1 MKIKIA
7 SCFYYGNV
15 YHKRFQP
22 FINQFKYRVFSLYL
36 DYDELSLLSKK
47 FYFFSY
53 NKFNLLSFF
62 DKDHGSRNGQNL
74 KKFIIKELKKNNI
87 SEINLKIKILCFP
100 RILGYVFNPLSVIFC
115 FKKNVLVSIFYEVK
129 NTSNEQHTYIFINHK
144 KIKKNIYKHKCNKK
158 FYVSPFMKI
167 EGFYEFLIS
176 EPKKTLSVNIKQY
189 LNDKSLILIASQYG
203 KKTYISNKSIIITFF
218 SYPLLTIKVIYSIHW
233 QAFKI
238 WLKGGMFKSRDPK
251 IKDTKS
257 LEGDIIGKF

>member
-1 MKIKIA
+1 MNNKFL

-22 FINQFKYRVFSLYL
+22 FVNKFKYKVFSLYL
-36 DYDELSLLSKK
+36 DYDELTLLSKK
-47 FYFFSY
+47 LYFFSY

-62 DKDHGSRNGQNL
+62 DKDHGHRNGKNL
-74 KKFIIKELKKNNI
+74 KNFILKELKKKNI
-87 SEINLKIKILCFP
+87 SEKDLKIKILCFP
-100 RILGYVFNPLSVIFC
+100 RVLGYVFNPLSVIFC
-115 FKKNVLVSIFYEVK
+115 FKKNILISIFYEVK
-129 NTSNEQHTYIFINHK
+129 NTSNEQHTYIFINNG

-167 EGFYEFLIS
+167 EGSYEFIIS
-176 EPKKTLSVNIKQY
+176 EPKKTLSVNIRQY
-189 LNDKSLILIASQYG
+189 LNDNSLILIASQSG
-203 KKTYISNKSIIITFF
+203 KKSFISNKSIIFTFF

-238 WLKGGMFKSRDPK
+238 WLKGGMFRSRDPK

-257 LEGDIIGKF
+257 LEGDLIGKY